1 MKNLNSLML
10 EGNVVREPVFKT
22 TPNGHNLCNFTI
34 ATDRYYKKDDSFAT
48 ETSFFEIEGWGSL
61 ADAARK
67 NITKGRGVRVVGRL
81 KQNRWKSADGKT
93 FSKIT
98 VVAEHIEYK
107 PVFNSEQNDKNRTDA
122 KNGFQN
128 SYADSENDSQS
139 IEELENKEV
148 EAVF

>member
-48 ETSFFEIEGWGSL
+48 ETSFFEIEGWGIL
-61 ADAARK
+61 ADVARK

-81 KQNRWKSADGKT
+81 KQNRWKSADGKS

-107 PVFNSEQNDKNRTDA
+107 PVFNSEGDGKNSLEA
-122 KNGFQN
+122 KKAVEY
-128 SYADSENDSQS
+128 SDDEIDSQTAED
-139 IEELENKEV
+139 IEAKEEV
-148 EAVF
+148 VF

>member
-10 EGNVVREPVFKT
+10 EGNVVRDPVFKT

-48 ETSFFEIEGWGSL
+48 ETSFFEIEGWGTL
-61 ADAARK
+61 AEIARK

-81 KQNRWKSADGKT
+81 KQNRWKGADGKS

-107 PVFNSEQNDKNRTDA
+107 PVFNSDKTVL
-122 KNGFQN
+122 
-128 SYADSENDSQS
+128 DSKTATEYSDEEIDSQTADE
-139 IEELENKEV
+139 ITEREV